1 MKVLSV
7 HIYHFGVL
15 QDCKL
20 NLEPS
25 NLQLLF
31 GENEAGKTTLMD
43 FMKCM
48 LFGFPSRNQSK
59 KRYEPKNGNRLG
71 GKITVE
77 HASLGRWTIERIEG
91 AKVSGDISIY
101 DETGQQKEE
110 AFLTVLLDGM
120 DQTLFE
126 GAYCFGLDGLQ
137 KLDKL
142 TSEELGNFLMST
154 AISGDRD
161 LLEIEQTFEKKQG
174 ELFKKAGK
182 KPVINEKMEQL
193 KTIEQTLHEHRRK
206 NENYQILNEK
216 KEQLEKEL
224 KQIAVELSGFQKELG
239 SFKRLFELQ
248 PVLEKYKQLK
258 LQLKTFDA
266 DQMFFPENGIHR
278 YEQCQEQLL
287 GLNGELSYIDER
299 LLSIEKEKDALSISD
314 KLIQNQKEIK
324 QLFNKLPEY
333 EHLQKQLVEFDRS
346 LSHIENEELGITEA
360 IGETWRSNEL
370 QQLALTLSSLN
381 DHEQMLKQMQNVQE
395 KKRRL
400 EEDLE
405 DSRVKLEEL
414 EKEEAELKQIL
425 LPEEEYKRYEQEK
438 NQKQRTVF
446 PLWAAILPIISA
458 VLLIW
463 SGWTS
468 PNTFVL
474 SCGVLLLFTAIG
486 ITLYLSRNEK
496 SDPGRTFQ
504 SNQKYL
510 EDEVNRNQWIQ
521 LSAELSHANK
531 LYLQLAKQLDF
542 LELEEARIYDETV
555 TWADKHGF
563 TGDIDKLLV
572 NGYVEHLY
580 KLKELMRQKEKITQ
594 QVSDAAT
601 SSSVFEDAVVQLLS
615 DFRIEPKADIKDA
628 VQELNDSL
636 QEQLKKMT
644 EIEHLEKNQN
654 ELVQRKE
661 ALSKKSEHIKDQIGL
676 LWKESCVKSEK
687 DFYLKGEEVKSF
699 FETTKEW
706 EMTHNQLRSLGISD
720 NGIESMAGQI
730 TSQYEETLQLM
741 KSLEGK
747 EEQWKNAYKTATE
760 ERAKLDWEMKKL
772 LDDGSYS
779 EHLHRYELLK
789 EEWNQLVKKWA
800 GYRLAQHALQV
811 VKEHYQKTKLPAVLE
826 TSSVYFS
833 KITEGEYKSIIFTS
847 SNEMLLVKSDGTR
860 FSPGE
865 LSRGTAEQ
873 VYLAIRLAV
882 AMNAG
887 PAGFPIF
894 MDDIAVN
901 FDEKRT
907 RRTMSLIGDA
917 AHDRQIL
924 FFTCHAH
931 LHSIVPS
938 VPLIHWPSHS
948 ILAEK

>member
-1 MKVLSV
+1 MKVLTV

-20 NLEPS
+20 TLEPS
-25 NLQLLF
+25 HLQLLF

-48 LFGFPSRNQSK
+48 LFGFPARNQSK
-59 KRYEPKNGNRLG
+59 RRYEPKNGNRIG
-71 GKITVE
+71 GKMTVE
-77 HASLGRWTIERIEG
+77 HPRLGRWTIERVEG
-91 AKVSGDISIY
+91 TKVSGDISIY
-101 DETGQQKEE
+101 DETGQHKEA
-110 AFLTVLLDGM
+110 AFLTDLLDGM
-120 DQTLFE
+120 DQSLFE

-161 LLEIEQTFEKKQG
+161 LLEIEQAFEKKQG

-193 KTIEQTLHEHRRK
+193 KAMEQTLHEHRIR
-206 NENYQILNEK
+206 NENYQLLNEK
-216 KEQLEKEL
+216 KEQLEKEIEQ
-224 KQIAVELSGFQKELG
+224 KAVELNGFQKELG
-239 SFKRLFELQ
+239 SMKRLFELQ

-258 LQLKTFDA
+258 LQIETFVA
-266 DQMFFPENGIHR
+266 DQMVFPENGIHR
-278 YEQCQEQLL
+278 YEQWQKELSIVK
-287 GLNGELSYIDER
+287 GELNYLNER
-299 LLSIEKEKDALSISD
+299 LLSIEKEQAALNIEERW
-314 KLIQNQKEIK
+314 IENQKEIK

-333 EHLQKQLVEFDRS
+333 EHLQKQLMEFERTV
-346 LSHIENEELGITEA
+346 SHIENEETGITEA

-370 QQLALTLSSLN
+370 QELELTLTSIN
-381 DHEQMLKQMQNVQE
+381 EHEQMLKQILNVKE

-405 DSRVKLEEL
+405 DSRIKLEDL

-425 LPEEEYKRYEQEK
+425 LPEEEYVRYEQEK
-438 NQKQRTVF
+438 NKTQRMVF
-446 PLWAAILPIISA
+446 PLYAALLPIISA
-458 VLLIW
+458 ILLIW

-468 PNTFVL
+468 PNTLVI
-474 SCGVLLLFTAIG
+474 SSGVLLLIMSIG
-486 ITLYLSRNEK
+486 IALFLSKKEK
-496 SDPGRTFQ
+496 SASSGTLQ
-504 SNQKYL
+504 TNQKYL
-510 EDEVNRNQWIQ
+510 ADEVNRKQWIQ
-521 LSAELSHANK
+521 LSAELKHMNNV
-531 LYLQLAKQLDF
+531 YLQLAKQLDF

-555 TWADKHGF
+555 FWAHKHGY
-563 TGDIDKLLV
+563 TGDMDKLLLS
-572 NGYVEHLY
+572 GYLDHLY
-580 KLKELMRQKEKITQ
+580 KLKELNKQKENVRQ
-594 QVSDAAT
+594 QVKEAAKN
-601 SSSVFEDAVVQLLS
+601 SSLFEDAAIHLLS
-615 DFRIEPKADIKDA
+615 ILQINSREDLKEA
-628 VQELNDSL
+628 VAELNQAL

-644 EIEHLEKNQN
+644 EKEHLDKNRI
-654 ELVQRKE
+654 ELFQRKE
-661 ALSKKSEHIKDQIGL
+661 AFEKKSEHVHNQMGL
-676 LWKESCVKSEK
+676 LWKEALVNNEK
-687 DFYLKGEEVKSF
+687 DFYLKGEKVKTYT
-699 FETTKEW
+699 ETTKEW

-730 TSQYEETLQLM
+730 TDQYEETLQLM
-741 KSLEGK
+741 KSYETK
-747 EEQWKNAYKTATE
+747 VEEWTAGYQSATE
-760 ERAKLDWEMKKL
+760 DRAKLDWEMKKL
-772 LDDGSYS
+772 LEDGSYS

-826 TSSVYFS
+826 SSSLYFS
-833 KITEGEYKSIIFTS
+833 KITEGEYKSIIFTA
-847 SNEMLLVKSDGTR
+847 SNEMLLVKADGTR
-860 FSPGE
+860 FSPSE

-907 RRTMSLIGDA
+907 KRTMALIGEA

-938 VPLIHWPSHS
+938 VPLIHWPSHT